1 MSMKFGLLTDV
12 DLRKR
17 VTSSDTKP
25 EVGLVSSR
33 RGRHIETVYD
43 VISPPW
49 VARFGR
55 NLGICFRIVRKLLRS
70 GQNCKGKNS
79 IPTAIE
85 NRSLSYFCFFF
96 PMQFGLRR
104 AAAFISSPIHLSI
117 HGKAF
122 HRASSEKGR
131 QSTETWTAWMREGE
145 RASFWF
151 LNICCKQSVLFR
163 ATWPQK
169 QAFFQSHPQSTEE
182 NAWHF

>member
-12 DLRKR
+12 NLRKR

-85 NRSLSYFCFFF
+85 NRSLSYFFCFPNAVWASASGGFRIVSDT
-96 PMQFGLRR
+96 LVDTWE
-104 AAAFISSPIHLSI
+104 SI
-117 HGKAF
+117 
-122 HRASSEKGR
+122 
-131 QSTETWTAWMREGE
+131 
-145 RASFWF
+145 
-151 LNICCKQSVLFR
+151 
-163 ATWPQK
+163 
-169 QAFFQSHPQSTEE
+169 PQSIIGKRPSINGDLDSM
-182 NAWHF
+182 NA